1 MSNEDTYVAELKKIV
16 DGFNR
21 ELPRVPGVINGAAS
35 AAKRI
40 MFWDQDYVERKRQEA
55 QLKFGELQQEANN
68 FITAC
73 EEECGM
79 VVTAKSLRGA
89 ADAFEAIDFTKLLA
103 DLDVSTMMGD
113 RGDWVS
119 TNQQLYEAKIQPLA
133 GKVRELQSGL
143 NRLIEGARNCD
154 EVLQSYIVGG
164 LVATGGLVIALAGL
178 VVALATGWTGVGA
191 VIGLIIAIVSFLLAL
206 VSFFT
211 LPDVS
216 GEIAGAAAAV
226 KTAAAG
232 IDATG
237 WPPAPA
243 LPAGA
248 W

>member
-119 TNQQLYEAKIQPLA
+119 TNQQLVGRLA
-133 GKVRELQSGL
+133 MESLGQRVTGKLLRGEKG
-143 NRLIEGARNCD
+143 GTD
-154 EVLQSYIVGG
+154 EPR
-164 LVATGGLVIALAGL
+164 T
-178 VVALATGWTGVGA
+178 TH
-191 VIGLIIAIVSFLLAL
+191 
-206 VSFFT
+206 
-211 LPDVS
+211 
-216 GEIAGAAAAV
+216 
-226 KTAAAG
+226 
-232 IDATG
+232 
-237 WPPAPA
+237 
-243 LPAGA
+243 
-248 W
+248 

>member
-89 ADAFEAIDFTKLLA
+89 ADAFEAIDFTKLRTELGWKPKHD
-103 DLDVSTMMGD
+103 DLEEIVAQALSWEKHL
-113 RGDWVS
+113 RS
-119 TNQQLYEAKIQPLA
+119 
-133 GKVRELQSGL
+133 
-143 NRLIEGARNCD
+143 RN
-154 EVLQSYIVGG
+154 S
-164 LVATGGLVIALAGL
+164 
-178 VVALATGWTGVGA
+178 
-191 VIGLIIAIVSFLLAL
+191 
-206 VSFFT
+206 
-211 LPDVS
+211 
-216 GEIAGAAAAV
+216 
-226 KTAAAG
+226 
-232 IDATG
+232 
-237 WPPAPA
+237 
-243 LPAGA
+243 
-248 W
+248 